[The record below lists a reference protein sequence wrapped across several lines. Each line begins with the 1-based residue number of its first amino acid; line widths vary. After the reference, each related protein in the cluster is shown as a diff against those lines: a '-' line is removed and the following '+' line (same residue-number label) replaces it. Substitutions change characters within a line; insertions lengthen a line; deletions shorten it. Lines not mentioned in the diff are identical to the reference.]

1 MIPLIVI
8 RPQPG
13 CDATVAAAAGGAGL
27 PARGFP
33 LFAVRP
39 VAWQP
44 PDPAGVDALLLGSA
58 NALRHGG
65 AALAVYRGKPAYA
78 VGRTTA
84 DAAHAAGFI
93 VELVGEGGLQS
104 VIGRLRAG
112 HRRLLRLAGETRLA
126 LDMPAGV
133 TVTERVV
140 YASEP
145 APMPPALA
153 ELLREPAVVMLHSGE
168 AARHFA
174 GLCDSNG
181 IARAPLALAAI
192 GPRVAEAAG
201 EGWKTVTCAD
211 RPSDAA
217 LLALAGQMCQDR
229 PGSENLQNGA

>member
-33 LFAVRP
+33 LFAVKP
-39 VAWQP
+39 VSWQA

-84 DAAHAAGFI
+84 DAAHAAGFT

-104 VIGRLRAG
+104 MISKLRAG
-112 HRRLLRLAGETRLA
+112 HRRLLRLAGETRVP
-126 LDMPAGV
+126 LDMPVGV

-145 APMPPALA
+145 QPMPPALA
-153 ELLREPAVVMLHSGE
+153 ELLRRPAVVMLHSGE

-174 GLCDSNG
+174 ELCDSSG
-181 IARAPLALAAI
+181 IARAALALAAI

-201 EGWKTVTCAD
+201 DGWNAVACAA
-211 RPSDAA
+211 RPSDTA
-217 LLALAGQMCQDR
+217 LLALAGQMCQER
-229 PGSENLQNGA
+229 PRSGNLQNGA